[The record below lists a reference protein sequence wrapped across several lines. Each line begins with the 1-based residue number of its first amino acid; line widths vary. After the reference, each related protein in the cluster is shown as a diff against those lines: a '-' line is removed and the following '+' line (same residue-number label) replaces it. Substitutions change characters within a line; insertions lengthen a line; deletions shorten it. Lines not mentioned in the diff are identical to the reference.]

1 MAKGSDLLV
10 AALENEG
17 VTQIFGVPGEENL
30 DVVESLR
37 NSKIELVVTR
47 HEQTAAFLAAT
58 YGRLTGKPGV
68 CISTLGPG
76 ALNLVTGAA
85 YAQLG
90 AMPMVM
96 ITGQKGIM
104 SSRQA
109 RFQIVDM
116 IATMR
121 PLTKSTQ
128 QIVSTATIPTL
139 VREAFRVAM
148 EERPGPVHLELP
160 EDIAGEEGPD
170 VPLVPPHAIDLPVA
184 HPAALDRAAAMI
196 LEAKRP
202 LVMLGAGASR
212 PRLAA
217 GLNGFFRRLQL
228 PFFTTQMG
236 KGSVA
241 GGSSLYMGTAALSE
255 RDYVHDAIDRADL
268 ILAIGHDTIEKPP
281 FIMGPGGPK
290 VIHVGYTPASVEQVY
305 FPDAEVIGDVGPSL
319 ALLAD
324 RLEGRLPPEL
334 PLLPLRQEILAR
346 ITDRNDDARFPPTP
360 QRIVRD
366 VRKVMPED
374 GIVALDNGMYKIL
387 VRAEL
392 PDARRQHAA
401 ARQRAG
407 DNGRGPALGDDGG
420 DALSIPPSAG
430 GLRRWRLYDEQPGA
444 RDRGPVEAE
453 PRGADPRGQRLRH
466 DPLEAGRRQVSGL
479 WPHLRQSRFR
489 QVRRGL
495 WRQWRPRRGDRRSGP
510 GARRRLQGGWRTSCD
525 GADRLLRE
533 CPRPGRRVEGPPAG
547 SGRMSGTTRLREV
560 AVRSPFDG
568 APVGSVPLAG
578 REAVDRALEV
588 AYSLFRDRRG
598 WLPPVCRIEVLSGV
612 ASRMEREAE
621 GLAVL
626 AAREGGKPLVDSRVE
641 VARAIDGVR
650 NCCELLRNESGEVV
664 PMNVNPASAGRIAFT
679 QREPIGVVVA
689 LSAFNHPLNL
699 IVHQVAPAIAAGCPV
714 IVKPA
719 LATPLSG
726 FRFVAMLH
734 EAGLPEAWCQALALD
749 SNDLAGELAADPRV
763 GFLSFIG
770 SARVGWSL
778 RSKLAPGTRCALE
791 HGGAAP
797 AIVAADA
804 DLDHTVPAL
813 AKGGFYHAGQ
823 VCVSVQRVF
832 AHTSIADRACS
843 PAGRAR
849 RCVEGRRSDVA
860 GNRGRPADPCG

>member
-1 MAKGSDLLV
+1 M
-10 AALENEG
+10 
-17 VTQIFGVPGEENL
+17 
-30 DVVESLR
+30 
-37 NSKIELVVTR
+37 TR

-160 EDIAGEEGPD
+160 EDIAGEDGPD

-196 LEAKRP
+196 LDAKRP

-241 GGSSLYMGTAALSE
+241 GGSNLYMGTAALSE

-305 FPDAEVIGDVGPSL
+305 FPDAEVVGDVGPSL

-324 RLEGRLPPEL
+324 RLEGRLPPES

-346 ITDRNDDARFPPTP
+346 ITDRNDEPRFPPTP

-374 GIVALDNGMYKIL
+374 GIVALDNGMYKIWF
-387 VRAEL
+387 
-392 PDARRQHAA
+392 ARNYRTRVANTLLL
-401 ARQRAG
+401 
-407 DNGRGPALGDDGG
+407 DN
-420 DALSIPPSAG
+420 
-430 GLRRWRLYDEQPGA
+430 
-444 RDRGPVEAE
+444 
-453 PRGADPRGQRLRH
+453 
-466 DPLEAGRRQVSGL
+466 
-479 WPHLRQSRFR
+479 
-489 QVRRGL
+489 
-495 WRQWRPRRGDRRSGP
+495 
-510 GARRRLQGGWRTSCD
+510 
-525 GADRLLRE
+525 
-533 CPRPGRRVEGPPAG
+533 
-547 SGRMSGTTRLREV
+547 
-560 AVRSPFDG
+560 
-568 APVGSVPLAG
+568 
-578 REAVDRALEV
+578 
-588 AYSLFRDRRG
+588 
-598 WLPPVCRIEVLSGV
+598 
-612 ASRMEREAE
+612 
-621 GLAVL
+621 
-626 AAREGGKPLVDSRVE
+626 
-641 VARAIDGVR
+641 
-650 NCCELLRNESGEVV
+650 
-664 PMNVNPASAGRIAFT
+664 
-679 QREPIGVVVA
+679 
-689 LSAFNHPLNL
+689 
-699 IVHQVAPAIAAGCPV
+699 
-714 IVKPA
+714 A
-719 LATPLSG
+719 LATMG
-726 FRFVAMLH
+726 
-734 EAGLPEAWCQALALD
+734 AGLPSAMMAAMLYPSRRVLAVCGDGGFMMNSQELETAVRRKLNLVVLILEDNAYGMIRWKQAVDNFADFGLTFGNPDFVKYAEAYGAKGARVEATDELVPVIDAAFK
-749 SNDLAGELAADPRV
+749 AGGVHLVTVPIDYSENVRVLVDELKDRQLAA
-763 GFLSFIG
+763 
-770 SARVGWSL
+770 
-778 RSKLAPGTRCALE
+778 
-791 HGGAAP
+791 
-797 AIVAADA
+797 
-804 DLDHTVPAL
+804 
-813 AKGGFYHAGQ
+813 
-823 VCVSVQRVF
+823 
-832 AHTSIADRACS
+832 
-843 PAGRAR
+843 
-849 RCVEGRRSDVA
+849 VE
-860 GNRGRPADPCG
+860 